1 MEPSNQVNKLQEQA
15 NLMNLALE
23 SVVTEDQAVELIQ
36 GKIRDAFLL
45 KIRIDIE
52 NRSGAV
58 VALVSK
64 YKNEVIEIYS
74 LFSNSSLIRKIRSFE
89 DSAAFAL
96 DMVEAAKSEPF
107 DPGLS
112 DSIGRIVYSKLTK
125 AVLDTSYPNWER
137 NDASSLVNILEN
149 QIKTSLKVN
158 IVRIQADVEYMS
170 SLKFRAKNVFTGIIP
185 AVNRPAEEPAL
196 GQVPE
201 SQEKTPVQRQIEQ
214 FKRPFGRVVLAK
226 TVLSPV
232 GGIDFD
238 DLSEGD
244 KLLFQLPMGSM
255 DEKAMAKTL
264 GGFDEAGNPK
274 SVVGEFIGIAAGK
287 GEYHIFAKGPSG
299 VLLQAFEE
307 RPVRLA
313 RLKGKTSGSTPA
325 PAKVES
331 GGGGSLGMIIVAG
344 VVIVLGLLVF
354 LIMK

>member
-1 MEPSNQVNKLQEQA
+1 MEPSNQANNKLQEQA

-64 YKNEVIEIYS
+64 YKNDVIEIYS

-125 AVLDTSYPNWER
+125 AVLETSYPNWER

-185 AVNRPAEEPAL
+185 AVNRPVEEPSI

-214 FKRPFGRVVLAK
+214 FKRPFGRVVVAK

-244 KLLFQLPMGSM
+244 KLLFQLPTGSM

-264 GGFDEAGNPK
+264 GGYDDAGNPK
-274 SVVGEFIGIAAGK
+274 NVVGEFIGIAAGK

-313 RLKGKTSGSTPA
+313 RLKGKTTASSA

-331 GGGGSLGMIIVAG
+331 SSGGSLGMIIVAG

>member
-1 MEPSNQVNKLQEQA
+1 
-15 NLMNLALE
+15 MNLALE
-23 SVVTEDQAVELIQ
+23 SVLTEEQAVELIQ
-36 GKIRDAFLL
+36 GKIRDAYLL

-58 VALVSK
+58 IALVSK
-64 YKNEVIEIYS
+64 YKNEVIEIFS

-125 AVLDTSYPNWER
+125 AVLESSYTNWDK

-158 IVRIQADVEYMS
+158 IVRIQADAEFLS
-170 SLKFRAKNVFTGIIP
+170 SLKFRAKNVFTGILP
-185 AVNRPAEEPAL
+185 SVNRPVEEPSI

-214 FKRPFGRVVLAK
+214 FRKPFGRVILSK
-226 TVLSPV
+226 TVLAPV
-232 GGIDFD
+232 GGVDFD
-238 DLSEGD
+238 ELTEGD
-244 KLLFQLPMGSM
+244 RLYFQLPTGTM

-264 GGFDEAGNPK
+264 GGIDEDGNLK
-274 SVVGEFIGIAAGK
+274 NVVGEFIGIATGK

-313 RLKGKTSGSTPA
+313 KVKSKTSSSA
-325 PAKVES
+325 PASKSDS
-331 GGGGSLGMIIVAG
+331 GGGGSLGIIIVAG
-344 VVIVLGLLVF
+344 VVIVVGLLVF